1 MRKYIAS
8 LGAVLMT
15 ALTFTSC
22 LSDHTDNKQTYT
34 ARLGSSECINRVED
48 LETGDVFIA
57 NNGAA
62 YQIEFNFTE
71 GTIDTQIAGLIL
83 SPNITGLSLRVP
95 TLPLK
100 VDEKKGFY
108 VCSGTDLSSQETQ
121 SAYVFT
127 NFSLRA
133 APGRTYNGQGV
144 PVYCINYTLNNRYRV
159 CVIQKDNF
167 YFGKTNVTATTPG
180 AQTYTSEDPVCRI
193 VLDGTNK
200 TATFYYAN
208 LKFSNSSA
216 VESFYLKD
224 VPYTVTANG
233 YTIQLIDG
241 VNPFSLSGVKMEET
255 TVSNLNVVAN
265 VITGATVSYRYTVT
279 ENGET
284 KSYNINAPLEY
295 YIYPEDN
302 TQTGGKTASI

>member
-8 LGAVLMT
+8 LGAVIMT

-62 YQIEFNFTE
+62 YQIEFNLTE
-71 GTIDTQIAGLIL
+71 NTISTQIAGLIL

-108 VCSGTDLSSQETQ
+108 VCSGTDLTPEGTQ
-121 SAYVFT
+121 GAYVFT

-133 APGRTYNGQGV
+133 APGRSYNGQGI
-144 PVYCINYTLNNRYRV
+144 PVYCLNYTLNNRYRV
-159 CVIQKDNF
+159 CVIQKDNY
-167 YFGKTNVTATTPG
+167 YFGKTNVTATNAGSQP
-180 AQTYTSEDPVCRI
+180 YTSQEPACRI
-193 VLDGTNK
+193 VLDGEKK

-208 LKFSNSSA
+208 LKFTSTST
-216 VESFYLKD
+216 VESFYIKD
-224 VPYTVTANG
+224 IPYTITANG
-233 YTIQLIDG
+233 YTMQMIDG
-241 VNPFSLSGVKMEET
+241 VKPFSISGVKMEET
-255 TVSNLNVVAN
+255 TISSLNVVAN
-265 VITGATVSYRYTVT
+265 VITGANISFRYEIT

-284 KSYNINAPLEY
+284 RSYNINAPLEY
-295 YIYPEDN
+295 YLYPENDN
-302 TQTGGKTASI
+302 NKPGEK